1 VPGLSIENR
10 DGIQPIAFTQ
20 SMKKII
26 ITALTKRHCGT
37 FLSLIDALADF
48 EKLKRPSAAARKR
61 LLRDALGSRKR
72 FDAYLTFVDGIA
84 AGYAII
90 FETYS
95 SFLAKPTLY
104 LEDIFILPEYR
115 SLGIGRKLF
124 GKCLSEAKHRGCGRM
139 EWMVLDWNSKAIRF
153 YELLGARYMKEWN
166 LYRMV
171 L

>member
-1 VPGLSIENR
+1 MNSI
-10 DGIQPIAFTQ
+10 T
-20 SMKKII
+20 
-26 ITALTKRHCGT
+26 ITALTKRRAPL

-48 EKLKRPSAAARKR
+48 EKLKRPTPAARRR
-61 LLRDALGSRKR
+61 LLRDAFGPAKR
-72 FDAYLTFVDGIA
+72 FEAFLAFVGGQP

-115 SLGIGRKLF
+115 SIGAGRKLF
-124 GKCLSEAKHRGCGRM
+124 KRCLSEATRRGCGRM
-139 EWMVLDWNSKAIRF
+139 EWMVLDWNRNAIRF
-153 YELLGARYMKEWN
+153 YRKLGARYMKEWH
-166 LYRMV
+166 LYRIT